1 MHGLGPVLEPWGY
14 VLLFAVV
21 ALEASAFVGLVV
33 PGETALLLAGVL
45 VSQDRMRLWLVLVV
59 AVVGAVLG
67 DSAGYEIGRHLGDRL
82 RGTWLGDKI
91 GESRWDRARKALRD
105 HGGRA
110 VLIGRWVGVLRA
122 LVPAAAGDSRLP
134 YRTFLTWNVAGA
146 VVWAPAIVVVG
157 YFAGNAYQTVDRFL
171 GWGTLGILAAA
182 IVVWFVVRHVRDHRG
197 DASVR
202 TKHGRARMRGT
213 AGPEGANDAEGTSDT
228 DVGKTPST
236 HSDARADG
244 ARP

>member
-1 MHGLGPVLEPWGY
+1 MHALGPVLEPWGY

-33 PGETALLLAGVL
+33 PGETALLLAGFL
-45 VSQDRMRLWLVLVV
+45 VSQHRMRLWLVIVV
-59 AVVGAVLG
+59 ATVGAVLG
-67 DSAGYEIGRHLGDRL
+67 DSAGYEIGRHLGDWL
-82 RGTWLGDKI
+82 RRTWIGRKI
-91 GESRWDRARKALRD
+91 GASRWDRARKALRD

-134 YRTFLTWNVAGA
+134 YRSFLTWNVIGA
-146 VVWAPAIVVVG
+146 VVWAPAIVAVG
-157 YFAGNAYQTVDRFL
+157 YFAGNAYQTVERFL

-182 IVVWFVVRHVRDHRG
+182 VVAWLIVRHVRHPRADDPAHG
-197 DASVR
+197 D
-202 TKHGRARMRGT
+202 GGQ
-213 AGPEGANDAEGTSDT
+213 EGTPDT

-236 HSDARADG
+236 HSDARADR